1 MYFNLLLGKPLI
13 RYMFLGNRVDL
24 VKENVKLTISVQI
37 TIVKGREIKVRY
49 FIKNRF
55 LTEMRIVMFVIVQGG
70 IINFK
75 VLGQLY

>member
-49 FIKNRF
+49 FIKNPF